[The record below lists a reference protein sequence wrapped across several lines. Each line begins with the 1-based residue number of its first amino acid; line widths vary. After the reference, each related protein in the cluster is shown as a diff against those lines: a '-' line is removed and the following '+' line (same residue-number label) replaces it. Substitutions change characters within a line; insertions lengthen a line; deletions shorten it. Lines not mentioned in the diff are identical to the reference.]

1 VAKKSSLPNIDA
13 LIGNIRPYGDGEGEA
28 GKPAMILLE
37 TIRID
42 MGQPRHL
49 LPADLAEQIH
59 YGTLTLVQAMQSW
72 ARQAGAE
79 LSPELQPDEPAAANW
94 LAQRL
99 QKVRELAASI
109 IHLGLIHPVNVIP
122 QADGSHLLETGER
135 RVLAMAW
142 LVACGLNE
150 YERIPAL
157 FVSQS
162 ASHRSRQVIE
172 NLSREDLNAVEKAR
186 GLWNIRY
193 EMSGLPNPAWDTL
206 GTHEEL
212 ERPNLVPW
220 ADVQRQV
227 SIGKRYRIWLTQ
239 TMELA
244 PAVIKIIEQ
253 YGLPERATRPLVQFL
268 RDDPAGQAQVLESII
283 SGAAQNEDGLPDWAP
298 AHVEACVMQYLADA
312 DAKRARV
319 GAQTKSVPQE
329 DTGADSAKAHSAKLA
344 LAAKRALRSLQRA
357 IGAKTLGRRGLA
369 QITNELLSD
378 DETVEMAKQIKPLVD
393 ALAAASKRKRN

>member
-13 LIGNIRPYGDGEGEA
+13 LIGNIRPYGDGEAET
-28 GKPAMILLE
+28 GKPALIRLE
-37 TIRID
+37 TIRLD
-42 MGQPRHL
+42 MGQPRRL

-59 YGTLTLVQAMQSW
+59 YGTLTLVQAMQVW
-72 ARQAGAE
+72 ARQSAAD
-79 LSPELQPDEPAAANW
+79 LSPDLQPDEPTPANW
-94 LAQRL
+94 QALRL

-142 LVACGLNE
+142 LVACGLSE

-193 EMSGLPNPAWDTL
+193 EMSGLPNPAWDSL
-206 GTHEEL
+206 GPPLGEEL

-220 ADVQRQV
+220 TDVQRQV

-283 SGAAQNEDGLPDWAP
+283 SGAAQNEDSTPDWSP
-298 AHVEACVMQYLADA
+298 SHIEACVMQYLADVE
-312 DAKRARV
+312 RARV
-319 GAQTKSVPQE
+319 GTQTKGVPQE
-329 DTGADSAKAHSAKLA
+329 DAGADNVKLA
-344 LAAKRALRSLQRA
+344 LAAKRAMRSLHRA
-357 IGAKTLGRRGLA
+357 IGSKTLGRKGLA

-378 DETVEMAKQIKPLVD
+378 DETVEIAKQIKPLVD
-393 ALAAASKRKRN
+393 ALAAAARRKRS

>member
-37 TIRID
+37 TIRLD
-42 MGQPRHL
+42 MGQPRRL
-49 LPADLAEQIH
+49 LPSDLAEQVH
-59 YGTLTLVQAMQSW
+59 YGTLNLVQAMQSW
-72 ARQAGAE
+72 ARQSGAE
-79 LSPELQPDEPAAANW
+79 LSSELQPDEPAPSKW
-94 LAQRL
+94 LAHRL

-109 IHLGLIHPVNVIP
+109 IHLGLVHPVNVIP
-122 QADGSHLLETGER
+122 QADGSNLLETGER

-142 LVACGLNE
+142 LVACGLSE

-193 EMSGLPNPAWDTL
+193 EMSGLPDPAWDRL
-206 GTHEEL
+206 GIQGALGDEL
-212 ERPNLVPW
+212 ERPDLVPW
-220 ADVQRQV
+220 TDVQRQV

-253 YGLPERATRPLVQFL
+253 YSLPERATRPLVQFL
-268 RDDPAGQAQVLESII
+268 RDDPAGQAQVLEAII
-283 SGAAQNEDGLPDWAP
+283 SGAAENEDGAPDWSP
-298 AHVEACVMQYLADA
+298 ARVEEGVRQYLAA
-312 DAKRARV
+312 STRSTNPETNTTNAA
-319 GAQTKSVPQE
+319 AS
-329 DTGADSAKAHSAKLA
+329 SAKVA
-344 LAAKRALRSLQRA
+344 LAAKRAMKSLQRA
-357 IGAKTLGRRGLA
+357 IGSKGLGRKGLA
-369 QITNELLSD
+369 QITNELLAD
-378 DETVEMAKQIKPLVD
+378 DETVEMARQIKPLVD
-393 ALAAASKRKRN
+393 ALAAAGRKRSG

>member
-1 VAKKSSLPNIDA
+1 
-13 LIGNIRPYGDGEGEA
+13 
-28 GKPAMILLE
+28 M
-37 TIRID
+37 
-42 MGQPRHL
+42 
-49 LPADLAEQIH
+49 
-59 YGTLTLVQAMQSW
+59 
-72 ARQAGAE
+72 
-79 LSPELQPDEPAAANW
+79 
-94 LAQRL
+94 

-122 QADGSHLLETGER
+122 QADGSYLLETGER

-142 LVACGLNE
+142 LVACGLSE

-193 EMSGLPNPAWDTL
+193 EMSGLPNPAWDSLITY
-206 GTHEEL
+206 EDL

-220 ADVQRQV
+220 TDVQRQV

-244 PAVIKIIEQ
+244 PAVITLIEQ

-283 SGAAQNEDGLPDWAP
+283 SGAAQNEDSMPDWSP
-298 AHVEACVMQYLADA
+298 SHIEACVMQYLADA
-312 DAKRARV
+312 ERARV
-319 GAQTKSVPQE
+319 GAQTKNTSHE
-329 DTGADSAKAHSAKLA
+329 DAGADGAKLA
-344 LAAKRALRSLQRA
+344 LAAKRAMRSLHRA
-357 IGAKTLGRRGLA
+357 IGSKTLGRKGLA

-378 DETVEMAKQIKPLVD
+378 EETVEIAKQIKPLVD
-393 ALAAASKRKRN
+393 ALAAASKRKRSWVIGYRC